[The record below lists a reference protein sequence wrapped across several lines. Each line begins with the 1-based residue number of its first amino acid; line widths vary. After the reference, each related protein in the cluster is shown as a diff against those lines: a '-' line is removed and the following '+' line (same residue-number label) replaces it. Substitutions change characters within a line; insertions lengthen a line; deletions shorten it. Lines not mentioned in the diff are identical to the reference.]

1 VFSDSTFSK
10 VTSILPL
17 VQYQTNITF
26 IITSNMSYN
35 QILAKKTVKTIM
47 KNGQQITLSVATRTS
62 NWTRPEPAVDAI
74 VDPFT
79 KAVEAYAGQLPED
92 TKDICARLCTSGAF
106 IFRD

>member
-1 VFSDSTFSK
+1 
-10 VTSILPL
+10 
-17 VQYQTNITF
+17 
-26 IITSNMSYN
+26 
-35 QILAKKTVKTIM
+35 M

-92 TKDICARLCTSGAF
+92 TKDICAREAEHPSTDPKDHITGVCFDSKGDGKSVHF
-106 IFRD
+106 PIKK